1 MLPTLVLVAVTV
13 VWGYTFVPVKD
24 AVALYPLFAFLA
36 VRFVIATGALAV
48 PAVPRLRRLG
58 PRGLRAGAVLGV
70 LLAAA
75 YAFQTAGLQRTTA
88 SSAGFITGLYVVL
101 TPLFGLALFRQRIGP
116 LTWAGAG
123 LAVAGLG
130 LLSGSPG
137 SGNPVG
143 DLLVLAC
150 AATTA
155 LQILLVGRY
164 APFYDAVAL
173 TFVQMAVTAVGFVA
187 IAAGLGDLS
196 WPHGGAVW
204 SALLVTALL
213 ASAIGLF
220 VQVWLQRKIS
230 PARAAI
236 LFTLE
241 TPFAALFGAWLKSDR
256 LGPLGW
262 AGGALILLGIGL
274 AEPAFLAGVGRLV
287 RTARELAPRR
297 A

>member
-1 MLPTLVLVAVTV
+1 MLPTLLLVAVTV

-24 AVALYPLFAFLA
+24 AVALYPLFAFLG
-36 VRFVIATGALAV
+36 VRFLISTAVLSV
-48 PAVPRLRRLG
+48 PAAVRLRRLG
-58 PRGLRAGAVLGV
+58 RDGWRAGIVLGILV
-70 LLAAA
+70 AAA
-75 YAFQTAGLQRTTA
+75 YALQTEGLRRTTV

-101 TPLFGLALFRQRIGP
+101 TPLFGLALFRHRIG
-116 LTWAGAG
+116 LASWAGVG
-123 LAVAGLG
+123 LALAGLG

-137 SGNPVG
+137 GGNAVG
-143 DLLVLAC
+143 DLLVFGC

-164 APFYDAVAL
+164 APHHDAVAL
-173 TFVQMAVTAVGFVA
+173 TFVQMAVCAVAFLA
-187 IAAGLGDLS
+187 IAGALGDLS
-196 WPHGGAVW
+196 LPHGRTVW
-204 SALLVTALL
+204 SALIVTALFAGAL
-213 ASAIGLF
+213 GF
-220 VQVWLQRKIS
+220 VLQIWVQRRIS
-230 PARAAI
+230 PTRAAI

-274 AEPAFLAGVGRLV
+274 AEPAFLAGAGRLV